1 MRRIRADELEAE
13 RPKTVLAGALDGRQ
27 LRARHP
33 QRRMRLLHRFRHH
46 VAQRDVEMLA
56 MMLGAHF
63 REHREDRLYRLLE
76 HLALG
81 FHVAAERRQFG
92 DRGALAHAE
101 LAAAVAQEIE
111 HRDAFGDARGMICR
125 ELENAVAEP
134 DVPGPLAGRGKEG
147 FRRGRVR
154 IFFQE
159 MMFHHPGMVIA
170 EPVGGLE
177 LGQRVLVEPELVA
190 LFPWARQLQ
199 LVKDAE
205 FHDASQGPLVV
216 LRTVYSPSAPSPA
229 SARETAIP

>member
-1 MRRIRADELEAE
+1 
-13 RPKTVLAGALDGRQ
+13 
-27 LRARHP
+27 
-33 QRRMRLLHRFRHH
+33 
-46 VAQRDVEMLA
+46 
-56 MMLGAHF
+56 MLGAHF

-101 LAAAVAQEIE
+101 LAAAVAEQVE
-111 HRDAFGDARGMICR
+111 HRDALGDAGGMVGG
-125 ELENAVAEP
+125 ELENTVAEP
-134 DVPGPLAGRGKEG
+134 DLFGALAGGGEER

-159 MMFHHPGMVIA
+159 MVFHHPGMVIA
-170 EPVGGLE
+170 DLVGGLE

-199 LVKDAE
+199 LIKDAE
-205 FHDASQGPLVV
+205 FHDASQNRLLFSVSVFATHPKSSLG
-216 LRTVYSPSAPSPA
+216 
-229 SARETAIP
+229 REAAIP